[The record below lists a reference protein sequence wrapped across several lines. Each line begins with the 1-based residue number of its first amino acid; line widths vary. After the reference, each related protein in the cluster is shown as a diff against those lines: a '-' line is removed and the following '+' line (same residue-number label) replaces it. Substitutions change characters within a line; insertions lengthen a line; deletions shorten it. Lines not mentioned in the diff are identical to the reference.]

1 MDAILYRKSYYNVY
15 CEEFPNILEL
25 DQHTVA
31 WTPIFIVFDRSRNF
45 VNQFEKDRNF
55 TKIITIRYIM
65 EMLWNSPV
73 ARMVEILQKI
83 YQYMCDMLEY

>member
-15 CEEFPNILEL
+15 FEEFPNILEL

-31 WTPIFIVFDRSRNF
+31 WTPIFIIFDRSRNF
-45 VNQFEKDRNF
+45 ANQFEKARDFR
-55 TKIITIRYIM
+55 KIITIKYIM

-73 ARMVEILQKI
+73 ARIVEILQKI
-83 YQYMCDMLEY
+83 YQ